1 MGLRVIST
9 KLSEE
14 EHSRI
19 MEMCHESGV
28 NISAFLKQCIMELVD
43 KEKNKIE
50 KPVEATS
57 TPEFSLIDEQTPFTE
72 NKITAKIRY
81 QYF

>member
-9 KLSEE
+9 KLTEE
-14 EHSRI
+14 EHGKISQI
-19 MEMCHESGV
+19 CTESGCTL
-28 NISAFLKQCIMELVD
+28 SSFLKQCVMDWVEKEAASNRPDD
-43 KEKNKIE
+43 KTI
-50 KPVEATS
+50 S
-57 TPEFSLIDEQTPFTE
+57 IPEFSLSEKPVQE

>member
-1 MGLRVIST
+1 
-9 KLSEE
+9 
-14 EHSRI
+14 
-19 MEMCHESGV
+19 MERCQESGI
-28 NISAFLKQCIMELVD
+28 NISAFLKHCIMELVD
-43 KEKNKIE
+43 KEENKIE

-57 TPEFSLIDEQTPFTE
+57 TPEFSFIDEQSPVTE

>member
-9 KLSEE
+9 KLTEE
-14 EHSRI
+14 EHSKI
-19 MEMCHESGV
+19 SQICSESGCTL
-28 NISAFLKQCIMELVD
+28 SSFLKQCVMDWVE
-43 KEKNKIE
+43 KETGNYRPNE
-50 KPVEATS
+50 EAIS
-57 TPEFSLIDEQTPFTE
+57 IPEFSLLEKPVQE

>member
-19 MEMCHESGV
+19 MEKCKESGV

-43 KEKNKIE
+43 KEENKIE
-50 KPVEATS
+50 KPVEATATS
-57 TPEFSLIDEQTPFTE
+57 EFSLIDEQSPVNE